1 LSSKGNFTEDDID
14 LPPDER
20 GELDEEIDDEIE
32 R

>member
-1 LSSKGNFTEDDID
+1 LSIKGKFTDDDVD

-20 GELDEEIDDEIE
+20 GELDEEIDDEME